1 MKRVTIDERRQ
12 VLVAKTDEEAY
23 DFCAQTFIE
32 EAAKSIAARASF
44 SVALSGGQTP
54 IPMYEK
60 LAEPSS
66 ALLVNWPLVEIFWS
80 DERTVPPTDSES
92 NYGNAIEFL
101 NTPPLNQAK
110 KHRLVGDCDD
120 LITSAANY
128 ENLVKAVCAQSRLDM
143 VLLGV
148 GDDGHT
154 ASLFPNT
161 EALKDTTRL
170 FTPNFVPQ
178 KNMWRMTI
186 TFTAIEQARAVY
198 VLVLGRGKSKILKQI
213 FFGDYTPDIL
223 PAQRLG
229 TPTNPVTFIVDRK
242 AVYGLGLLK

>member
-1 MKRVTIDERRQ
+1 MKRVQIDERRQ

-32 EAAKSIAARASF
+32 ESAKSIAARASF

-54 IPMYEK
+54 IPLYEK
-60 LAEPSS
+60 LSAPSS

-80 DERTVPPTDSES
+80 DERTVSPSDPES
-92 NYGNAIEFL
+92 NYGNALPFF
-101 NTPPLNQAK
+101 NAPPLSQAK

-120 LITSAANY
+120 LETSAANY
-128 ENLVKAVCAQSRLDM
+128 ENLIKAVCSGSRLDM

-154 ASLFPNT
+154 ASLFPST
-161 EALKDTTRL
+161 AALKENTKL
-170 FTPNFVPQ
+170 FVPNFVPQ
-178 KNMWRMTI
+178 RNVWRMSI
-186 TFTAIEQARAVY
+186 TFPAIDQARAVY
-198 VLVLGRGKSKILKQI
+198 VLVIGKGKSKILKQI
-213 FFGDYTPDIL
+213 FFGEYNPDLL

-229 TPTNPVTFIVDRK
+229 TATNPVTFIVDRK
-242 AVYGLGLLK
+242 AVYGLGL